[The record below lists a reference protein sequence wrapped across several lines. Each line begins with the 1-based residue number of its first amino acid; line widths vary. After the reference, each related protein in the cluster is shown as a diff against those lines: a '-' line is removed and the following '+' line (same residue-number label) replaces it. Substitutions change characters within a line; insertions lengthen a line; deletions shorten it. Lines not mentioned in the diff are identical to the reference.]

1 MTSQIYTSQ
10 YSERFCSSV
19 NQMLYVIL
27 QFLHKLNLQLMMET
41 QLLTSIVWG
50 EKTIAWKSIASVNIS
65 RKIQIP
71 KV

>member
-19 NQMLYVIL
+19 NQMLYMIL
-27 QFLHKLNLQLMMET
+27 QFFAQVKCTTYDGNPAINFHSM
-41 QLLTSIVWG
+41 G